1 MPACRLTVLLL
12 AMPLVAASPASAEN
26 GAMTGMFIPGQPLD
40 SRVLR
45 CGIGI
50 EERSMAIISPVL
62 ETSTPL
68 DGRYSL
74 TLVKQSASG
83 TSTSSQSNR
92 FHGSFGGVRLMVDIP
107 ATIKIS
113 MQVSDSAGSPL
124 CEINETITVPTRI

>member
-1 MPACRLTVLLL
+1 
-12 AMPLVAASPASAEN
+12 
-26 GAMTGMFIPGQPLD
+26 MTGMFIPGQPLD